1 MNFDIYLCTMN
12 SIITVSPASSSCLDW
27 NSVAKDCNVYVLELN
42 SVKEAATLK
51 LHPGRQ
57 GYLLCAEGSVMLDA
71 LGEQHELRPHDAA
84 ELRGPLTLTPSVKGE
99 AAFLLLFE
107 MSDGDEMQEI

>member
-1 MNFDIYLCTMN
+1 MN
-12 SIITVSPASSSCLDW
+12 SIITVSPAASSCLDW

-42 SVKEAATLK
+42 SVEAATLK

-57 GYLLCAEGSVMLDA
+57 GYLLCAEGSVMLADA

-84 ELRGPLTLTPSVKGE
+84 ELRGPLTLKPSVKGE

-107 MSDGDEMQEI
+107 MRSDGDEMQEL